1 MDFDYPTLAHSQ
13 NSRKCYFNLTALNN
27 GVAMGQYIDISNF
40 SFFIESGE
48 AYFNLTTTIA
58 CTNGTLT
65 VGWTYFTA
73 EGSFSSTYCKLIL
86 CAHVQLL
93 YVFHLLNLHSYYT
106 KK

>member
-1 MDFDYPTLAHSQ
+1 MYQD
-13 NSRKCYFNLTALNN
+13 
-27 GVAMGQYIDISNF
+27 IDISNF

-58 CTNGTLT
+58 CTNGTLM
-65 VGWTYFTA
+65 VVWTYFTA
-73 EGSFSSTYCKLIL
+73 EGSRSSIDCKLIL